1 MRKQQERKVDPKRE
15 SRPAPARTKTPSE
28 PGARPTPTG
37 GMSLSSDP
45 ASLLLLSG
53 MAAAKEKHPFESVDL
68 GSAAKVLM
76 AAATHPVDYAKT
88 LIQIGHEP
96 VPPRQAKT
104 MLGRPALAL
113 PSVFR

>member
-1 MRKQQERKVDPKRE
+1 
-15 SRPAPARTKTPSE
+15 
-28 PGARPTPTG
+28 
-37 GMSLSSDP
+37 MSLSSDP
-45 ASLLLLSG
+45 AALLLLSG